1 MSQGAATGAALRANT
16 SSPVV
21 VDVATRARPFDL
33 RRQETIERARL
44 RSLQPMLE
52 SVGHRIGSS
61 LTLSLRQPVRAELGV
76 LDQLSWEDYS
86 SQLPEPTFLSTAV
99 FLPHEGRAILHLPV
113 PLTFLA
119 IDYYLGG
126 DGLVQPQRDGLTD
139 IERTLIGGLVDDI
152 WKEIPQPFATFA
164 PLNPAMITTANSSLL
179 IQVGSP
185 SALYLVARINLT
197 IGDHEPKEI
206 QLCLPAALVLS
217 LIEQLERH
225 QNSGTNGG
233 MDRRQTRRRLLSVPV
248 ELKVAFPPLALTP
261 SELLSLQVG
270 DVVHIG
276 QIDQNLPQELDLAVE
291 DVVYGTGVIV
301 ENGKRLACTILTKK
315 EDVDE
320 R

>member
-21 VDVATRARPFDL
+21 VDVAARARPFDL

-61 LTLSLRQPVRAELGV
+61 LTLSLRQPVRAELGG

-113 PLTFLA
+113 QLTFLA

-139 IERTLIGGLVDDI
+139 IERTVIGGLVDDV

-185 SALYLVARINLT
+185 SALYLVVRINLT
-197 IGDHEPKEI
+197 VGDHDPKEI

-225 QNSGTNGG
+225 QSNGTNGG
-233 MDRRQTRRRLLSVPV
+233 MDRRQTRRRLLSAPV

-276 QIDQNLPQELDLAVE
+276 QIDQNLPQELDLTVE